1 MKVRYD
7 MFAEQLVFEDGS
19 RFHFAD
25 VPEKVFVL
33 ERAIQAVKD
42 AKPSEMGKAWVED
55 DKG

>member
-7 MFAEQLVFEDGS
+7 MFSEQLVFEDGS